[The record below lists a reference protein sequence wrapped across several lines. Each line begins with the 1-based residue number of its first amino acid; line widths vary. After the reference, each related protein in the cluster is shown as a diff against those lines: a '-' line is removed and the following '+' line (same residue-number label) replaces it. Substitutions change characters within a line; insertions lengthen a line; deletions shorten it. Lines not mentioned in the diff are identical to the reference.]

1 MAKTVVHSTADEKRP
16 VNLIVPVKESGET
29 VNERKTYYDLAGQDL
44 ASWSGYASNMNNI
57 LAEAHRLA
65 QATKSF
71 LRLKSRRISMI
82 AMAVVYQDLWAR
94 TIDGMACIKYGCRLA
109 ALYHWT
115 LAEAWLM
122 V

>member
-57 LAEAHRLA
+57 LAHRLL

-71 LRLKSRRISMI
+71 LRLKSGSISMI
-82 AMAVVYQDLWAR
+82 AMSVV
-94 TIDGMACIKYGCRLA
+94 
-109 ALYHWT
+109 
-115 LAEAWLM
+115 
-122 V
+122 